1 MGIEE
6 KKKLVK
12 NLLKSAEDRIDNN
25 TCGVSLDDIIEFMS
39 PIVREK
45 LNAEQVCNHYNIS
58 RATLTRWMSSDKI
71 PKPHKDPG
79 GKIYWFADELP
90 SIV

>member
-1 MGIEE
+1 
-6 KKKLVK
+6 
-12 NLLKSAEDRIDNN
+12 
-25 TCGVSLDDIIEFMS
+25 MS

-58 RATLTRWMSSDKI
+58 RATLTRWMSGDKI

-90 SIV
+90 SVV